1 MSVWSDWLDRAYA
14 IVEDLR
20 RPRPT
25 GMPAPDRFPPEPCDP
40 PLGPDIV
47 ALASVLDWRSPDLQ
61 GALRGED
68 WREAPASF
76 MALCERAERSERF
89 REACHDHR
97 RSPSQLL
104 LGALHMVAF
113 GRAPEA
119 WRGETISR
127 LPERLFPVL
136 GLDWANFTRPRATA
150 EASTSPGQLLL
161 TLAPQLDWSDPEL
174 RRGLVD
180 EVWTPPPMLRELV
193 EEARKCSD
201 ATPLYE
207 LGVALPAHTLTLGCL
222 ALLRSLDDPAIG
234 ELPCPAAG
242 GSVRDFPATVQ
253 TAMFLLFDL
262 KWPPETPGAPVGS
275 V

>member
-1 MSVWSDWLDRAYA
+1 MPTP
-14 IVEDLR
+14 DL
-20 RPRPT
+20 
-25 GMPAPDRFPPEPCDP
+25 FPPEPHDP

-61 GALRGED
+61 RALRDEH
-68 WREAPASF
+68 WPEAPASF
-76 MALCERAERSERF
+76 VELCERAERSERF
-89 REACHDHR
+89 REACHHHR
-97 RSPSQLL
+97 RSPPQLL

-113 GRAPEA
+113 GRVPDA
-119 WRGETISR
+119 WRGEPSSR

-136 GLDWANFTRPRATA
+136 GLDWANFARPRATA
-150 EASTSPGQLLL
+150 GPSISPGPLLL

-180 EVWTPPPMLRELV
+180 PVWTPLPVLRELV
-193 EEARKCSD
+193 ELARGWSN

-207 LGVALPAHTLTLGCL
+207 LGFALPAHTLVLGCL
-222 ALLRSLDDPAIG
+222 ALMRSREDPAIG

-242 GSVRDFPATVQ
+242 GSVRDFPDAVQ

-262 KWPPETPGAPVGS
+262 KWPPVTPGAPVGLG
-275 V
+275 

>member
-1 MSVWSDWLDRAYA
+1 MSVWSEWLDRAYA

-20 RPRPT
+20 HPRPT
-25 GMPAPDRFPPEPCDP
+25 GMPAPDRFPPEPHDP

-47 ALASVLDWRSPDLQ
+47 ALASALDWRSPDLQ
-61 GALRGED
+61 GALHGED

-76 MALCERAERSERF
+76 IALCERAERSERF
-89 REACHDHR
+89 REACNDHR
-97 RSPSQLL
+97 RSPPQLL

-113 GRAPEA
+113 GRVPDSWKGDA
-119 WRGETISR
+119 ISR

-136 GLDWANFTRPRATA
+136 GLSWANFAGPRAPA
-150 EASTSPGQLLL
+150 QASASPGPLLL

-193 EEARKCSD
+193 EEARKRSD

-253 TAMFLLFDL
+253 TAMFLLFYL